1 MKSINQND
9 KSIDESVRL
18 AMDQAWRDH
27 HHARDQ
33 TWKAVQMVAVLLV
46 GLITIEFKYHNLIA
60 TSIAGLIVIVA
71 TISAILIANN
81 HRKLERRKFIHI
93 MNCESYL
100 KLHELNIIPL
110 NKEGEYCKYFNDMN
124 LKMMI

>member
-18 AMDQAWRDH
+18 AMDQAWKDH

-81 HRKLERRKFIHI
+81 H
-93 MNCESYL
+93 
-100 KLHELNIIPL
+100 
-110 NKEGEYCKYFNDMN
+110 
-124 LKMMI
+124 